1 MGGFMRKIFALFLLL
16 FIFSGCAT
24 VGEDFNIAFVKQIEK
39 GKTTKQEI
47 INSFGLPF
55 RKGIDNGDITW
66 TYVYNKWSA
75 GGTTYSK
82 DLYII
87 FDKYGIVRSYVF
99 NSNIP
104 GEDVE
109 KLIEGH

>member
-1 MGGFMRKIFALFLLL
+1 MKRIIILLCL
-16 FIFSGCAT
+16 LIFSGCAT
-24 VGEDFNIAFVKQIEK
+24 VGRDFDIAFVKKIEK

-47 INSFGLPF
+47 INSLGLPF
-55 RKGIDNGDITW
+55 RKGIDNGDLTW

-109 KLIEGH
+109 KLIDGR

>member
-1 MGGFMRKIFALFLLL
+1 MKKVIIIFLFLLT
-16 FIFSGCAT
+16 FYGCAT
-24 VGEDFNIAFVKQIEK
+24 VGKDFDITFVKRIEK

-47 INSFGLPF
+47 NDNLGPPF
-55 RKGIDNGDITW
+55 RKGTDNGELTW

-87 FDKYGIVRSYVF
+87 FDKNGAVRSYVF
-99 NSNIP
+99 NTNIP

-109 KLIEGH
+109 KLIEER